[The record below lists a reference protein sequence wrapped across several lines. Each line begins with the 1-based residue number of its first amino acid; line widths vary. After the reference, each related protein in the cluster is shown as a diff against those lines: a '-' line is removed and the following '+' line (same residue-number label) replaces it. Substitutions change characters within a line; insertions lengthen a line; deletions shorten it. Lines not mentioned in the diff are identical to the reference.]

1 MQVKDQLNKA
11 KSATSVTPLEA
22 REAML
27 GCFVTI
33 HGETLKRGAMLLGE
47 KLSDEE
53 TERQA
58 RASMRSVMGAADFE
72 KPTAASL
79 TSAKVRLDQKMN
91 FSKAP
96 QDLRDVHDQVC
107 SMIVRKLV

>member
-1 MQVKDQLNKA
+1 MHVKDQLNKA
-11 KSATSVTPLEA
+11 KSAVSVTPLEA

-33 HGETLKRGAMLLGE
+33 HGETLKRGAMLMGE

-58 RASMRSVMGAADFE
+58 RASMRSLMGADFE
-72 KPTAASL
+72 KPTAVSL
-79 TSAKVRLDQKMN
+79 SAAKLRMDQKMN

-96 QDLRDVHDQVC
+96 QDLRDLHDQVC
-107 SMIVRKLV
+107 SMIVRKVA

>member
-1 MQVKDQLNKA
+1 MQVKDMLNKA
-11 KSATSVTPLEA
+11 KTVASVSALEA

-79 TSAKVRLDQKMN
+79 ASAKVRMDQKMN

-96 QDLRDVHDQVC
+96 KDLCDMHDQVC
-107 SMIVRKLV
+107 SMIVRKVV

>member
-1 MQVKDQLNKA
+1 MQVKDQLRKA
-11 KSATSVTPLEA
+11 KSAVSVTPLEA

-27 GCFVTI
+27 GCFITI
-33 HGETLKRGAMLLGE
+33 HGETLKRGAMLMGE

-58 RASMRSVMGAADFE
+58 RASMRSLMGADFE
-72 KPTAASL
+72 KPTAVSL
-79 TSAKVRLDQKMN
+79 SAAKVRMDQKMN

-96 QDLRDVHDQVC
+96 QDLRDMHDQVC
-107 SMIVRKLV
+107 SMIVRKVV

>member
-11 KSATSVTPLEA
+11 KTAASVTPLEA

-27 GCFVTI
+27 SCFVTI

-47 KLSDEE
+47 KLTDEE

-58 RASMRSVMGAADFE
+58 RASMRSVMGTDFE

-79 TSAKVRLDQKMN
+79 TAAKVRLDQKMN

-96 QDLRDVHDQVC
+96 QDLRDMHDQVC
-107 SMIVRKLV
+107 SMILRKVV

>member
-1 MQVKDQLNKA
+1 MQVKVQLNKA
-11 KSATSVTPLEA
+11 KSAVSVTPLEA

-33 HGETLKRGAMLLGE
+33 HGETLKRGAMLMGE

-58 RASMRSVMGAADFE
+58 RASMRSMMGTTDFE

-79 TSAKVRLDQKMN
+79 TAAKVRLDQKMN
-91 FSKAP
+91 FSTAP
-96 QDLRDVHDQVC
+96 QDLREMHDQVC
-107 SMIVRKLV
+107 SMIVRKVA

>member
-11 KSATSVTPLEA
+11 KSAVSVTPLYA

-33 HGETLKRGAMLLGE
+33 HGETLKRGAMLMGE

-58 RASMRSVMGAADFE
+58 RASMRIVMGATDFE
-72 KPTAASL
+72 KPTVSSL
-79 TSAKVRLDQKMN
+79 TAAKVRLDQKMN
-91 FSKAP
+91 FSRAP
-96 QDLRDVHDQVC
+96 QDMRDMHDQVC
-107 SMIVRKLV
+107 SMIVRKVA